1 MNDKPTTL
9 SAMRGDTL
17 AALALLRAVRAV
29 QKANALLRKAAAEA
43 GNGADVARLDAASDA
58 LYRDERCEEDRLAA
72 AASAE
77 LAALRKD
84 PANLPAP
91 GLVARFKRAK
101 RDGSWSGVYQYRD
114 GSGDVIRESKR
125 EYGFTAQTLAMNLET
140 GEVVRWVG
148 GYGFSSSEQQM
159 QRELRKWEAA
169 RTASRLYCD
178 DGKPPYFAA
187 VPRVLRITTD

>member
-1 MNDKPTTL
+1 MSDTNNNL
-9 SAMRGDTL
+9 RSATV
-17 AALALLRAVRAV
+17 AALAAFRAAKAAQKSNYTALYAA
-29 QKANALLRKAAAEA
+29 QKAGDAAEA
-43 GNGADVARLDAASDA
+43 SRLEAMSDQLYALERKAEDA
-58 LYRDERCEEDRLAA
+58 LANAA
-72 AASAE
+72 NFE
-77 LAALRKD
+77 LAELRKD
-84 PANLPAP
+84 TANLPAP
-91 GLVARFKRAK
+91 GLVARFKKAK

-125 EYGFTAQTLAMNLET
+125 EYGFTAQTLAMELET
-140 GEVVRWVG
+140 GAVVRWVG

-178 DGKPPYFAA
+178 DGKTPYFAA